1 MITGEVSLLV
11 QCYDQDILKMA
22 SGEKQAN
29 EKSEKQLSDK
39 KTLWNS
45 ALNWYI
51 IGTPE
56 SLPV

>member
-1 MITGEVSLLV
+1 
-11 QCYDQDILKMA
+11 MA

-51 IGTPE
+51 TGTPE
-56 SLPV
+56 